1 MASVFSRPSP
11 APFTREIPPSSRSL
25 PSQKHH
31 IFTSAQ
37 AQQRPTEGNR
47 SSPADNNVDTTA
59 TTSSRRALLASS
71 LVALPLAITAAS
83 PSTAAAAATGD
94 GAITRVFFDME
105 VDRQPFGRIVIAID
119 GAASGARIGA
129 QRFVDLA
136 VGIEGVSYRRT
147 KFELLQDG
155 YIQDSGVKAL
165 SYKANGSTRIT
176 GGPDAEYLED
186 ELAASTQ
193 KHDAEG
199 VVSLFVRLSDEKESN
214 RVSKDKLVA
223 VKGQF
228 VTVNS
233 TLGEVPNGSGFAI
246 TTRPEPGLDGTHLV
260 VGRVVEGMD
269 VVKALAA
276 LPRVRDNSKS
286 PFFMAGKAAGDLRAN
301 VAERAFGKAF
311 NKIVIEQS
319 GVCP

>member
-1 MASVFSRPSP
+1 
-11 APFTREIPPSSRSL
+11 
-25 PSQKHH
+25 
-31 IFTSAQ
+31 
-37 AQQRPTEGNR
+37 
-47 SSPADNNVDTTA
+47 
-59 TTSSRRALLASS
+59 
-71 LVALPLAITAAS
+71 
-83 PSTAAAAATGD
+83 
-94 GAITRVFFDME
+94 ME